1 MLVTGEFSDLGRGVK
16 RSYVL
21 TQSPRPSSTTLGHEG
36 DQNHSMEC
44 TNVVWQ
50 LDNVHFSVLKA

>member
-44 TNVVWQ
+44 TNVVLAHW
-50 LDNVHFSVLKA
+50 LAA